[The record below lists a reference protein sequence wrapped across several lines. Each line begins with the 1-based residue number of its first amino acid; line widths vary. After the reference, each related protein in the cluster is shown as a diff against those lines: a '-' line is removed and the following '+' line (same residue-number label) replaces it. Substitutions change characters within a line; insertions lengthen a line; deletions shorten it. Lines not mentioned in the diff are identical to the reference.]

1 MSNTINWTNQLADR
15 TLKSDRGDNRD
26 AHIHHKEEHPMR
38 PIQVLSKSAIIVV
51 VTVMVGC
58 AGHLTEGIGP
68 APAAVQAEFV
78 SQSDARDLAFK
89 YRREAADLREM
100 ARRLEAEVQW
110 LTDHVGST
118 DEQIRRSRETAR
130 QLWAAADQAEQLAR
144 DYRRQVPHGQ
154 VN

>member
-1 MSNTINWTNQLADR
+1 
-15 TLKSDRGDNRD
+15 
-26 AHIHHKEEHPMR
+26 MR
-38 PIQVLSKSAIIVV
+38 PIQVLSKSAAIVV
-51 VTVMVGC
+51 ATVMVGC
-58 AGHLTEGIGP
+58 AGHLTEGIGS
-68 APAAVQAEFV
+68 APTAVQAEFV

-100 ARRLEAEVQW
+100 ARRLEAEVRW
-110 LTDHVGST
+110 LTGHVGST

-130 QLWAAADQAEQLAR
+130 QLWTAADQAEQLAR